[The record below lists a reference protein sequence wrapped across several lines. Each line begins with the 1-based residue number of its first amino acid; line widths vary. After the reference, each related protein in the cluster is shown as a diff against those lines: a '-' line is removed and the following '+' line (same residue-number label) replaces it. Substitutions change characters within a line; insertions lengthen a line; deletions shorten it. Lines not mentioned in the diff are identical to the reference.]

1 MPITSRS
8 AELRFTMADGSYYAT
23 GIEST
28 VPPAELESLMLQHSD
43 IADVAVI
50 GIYCEE
56 EATELPR
63 FVPAAQCV
71 HEIKFELC
79 FLKGIHCTR

>member
-1 MPITSRS
+1 VPIASRS
-8 AELRFTMADGSYYAT
+8 AELHFTMADGSCYKT

-63 FVPAAQCV
+63 FVPAAQGV
-71 HEIKFELC
+71 HAIKFELC
-79 FLKGIHCTR
+79 FLQGIHCTR